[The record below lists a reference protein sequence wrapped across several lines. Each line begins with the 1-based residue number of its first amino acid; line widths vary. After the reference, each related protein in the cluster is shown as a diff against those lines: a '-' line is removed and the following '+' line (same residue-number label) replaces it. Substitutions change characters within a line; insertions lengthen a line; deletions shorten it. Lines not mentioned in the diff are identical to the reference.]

1 MPLFVHGGLFARVI
15 FNSVSILSHETA
27 ENLDVLKNVISL
39 ALACLEI
46 VVISLFFHTLGRGH
60 PKAVALSACHYL
72 D

>member
-46 VVISLFFHTLGRGH
+46 VVISLFFIRS
-60 PKAVALSACHYL
+60 VAGILKPWHCQPVTT
-72 D
+72 